1 MYSIVT
7 VRFNNETLEKN
18 YLYRRKKGFVCM
30 YCTPLELS
38 PKISYNSPVFVI
50 EMNNSTNK
58 IEGIGFIKNK
68 PVNDKYH
75 KVHTDGNTNRYT
87 YIGKYFI
94 CRELIEEYNSLL
106 VYVLD
111 QILFKGKTHSKRGTG
126 LTLIPEKVLKFE
138 VCQDIN
144 VKKEIIRIFAL
155 HYSYS
160 KTQKI

>member
-1 MYSIVT
+1 
-7 VRFNNETLEKN
+7 
-18 YLYRRKKGFVCM
+18 
-30 YCTPLELS
+30 
-38 PKISYNSPVFVI
+38 
-50 EMNNSTNK
+50 
-58 IEGIGFIKNK
+58 
-68 PVNDKYH
+68 
-75 KVHTDGNTNRYT
+75 
-87 YIGKYFI
+87 
-94 CRELIEEYNSLL
+94 L

>member
-1 MYSIVT
+1 MYSVVT

-18 YLYRRKKGFVCM
+18 YAYRRKKEFVCM
-30 YCTPLELS
+30 YCTPMGLS
-38 PKISYNSPVFVI
+38 PKISYSSPVFVI

-58 IEGIGFIKNK
+58 IEGIGFIKNNIIK
-68 PVNDKYH
+68 EKYH
-75 KVHTDGNTNRYT
+75 KVHEDGNTNRYT
-87 YIGKYFI
+87 YVGKHFMD
-94 CRELIEEYNSLL
+94 RELIERYNPLL

-144 VKKEIIRIFAL
+144 VKKEITRIFSL
-155 HYSYS
+155 HYR
-160 KTQKI
+160 K